1 MSLGE
6 RIKQIR
12 KYLKLTQKQL
22 AEQLDL
28 KQNTIATYEMGR
40 LTPSDRTISDICR
53 EFGVNEFWLRTG
65 EGEMFAPKTTSDL
78 LAESAGKL
86 LGSNPDSTW
95 TKIIVSLINLPEE
108 DRHAAIRIALK
119 IAETLREDVEKEGKE

>member
-1 MSLGE
+1 MNIGE
-6 RIKQIR
+6 RIKTIR
-12 KYLKLTQKQL
+12 AIEKKTQQEFADILGLKR
-22 AEQLDL
+22 
-28 KQNTIATYEMGR
+28 NTVASYEIEKI
-40 LTPSDRTISDICR
+40 TPSDRTISDICR